1 MQLALNEDQTHLS
14 RTAHDFIA
22 ASPPIP
28 RLRKLRDSRD
38 ERGYTPE
45 RYARMAELGWTA
57 IPFSEADG
65 GLDMGMADVVLVT
78 EALGRGLAPE
88 PYIPSIILAGRA
100 IARAGGA
107 AHKASWL
114 APMITGDKV
123 VALAHAR
130 RGGRH
135 DLTRV
140 PVRAAASTVGGGFRL
155 TGQATQVWGGNLA
168 DGYVIAARTAGQDG
182 DRDGITLFLLPA
194 GVRGLRC
201 ERQVRIDSLNA
212 AQLTLDDVAASNAD
226 VLGEVGAGHA
236 VLSAAIDDATVAL
249 AGEMLGGTAEA
260 LERTLTYLRDRRQ
273 FGVAIG
279 SFQALKHR
287 AARLY
292 IELELS
298 RSAVA
303 STTSSPGRSA
313 FSSRPAS
320 TASSPRRAAIHS
332 SSRPPGASRS
342 APVTGPDPGRRSV
355 CSTRTAS
362 GTMTPRPRRSA
373 CTPTARAERAW
384 PRCTA
389 TRTTAARSA
398 SRPKPGGDAVE
409 RPTAAARGSEA

>member
-226 VLGEVGAGHA
+226 VLGEVGAGYA
-236 VLSAAIDDATVAL
+236 VLAAAIDDATVAL

-298 RSAVA
+298 RSAV
-303 STTSSPGRSA
+303 
-313 FSSRPAS
+313 
-320 TASSPRRAAIHS
+320 
-332 SSRPPGASRS
+332 
-342 APVTGPDPGRRSV
+342 
-355 CSTRTAS
+355 
-362 GTMTPRPRRSA
+362 M
-373 CTPTARAERAW
+373 
-384 PRCTA
+384 
-389 TRTTAARSA
+389 
-398 SRPKPGGDAVE
+398 
-409 RPTAAARGSEA
+409 AAARAVDAQQPDAAQLVSVAKAKVSDAYMLVTNEAVQMFGGIGMTDEHDIGFFLKRARACEMTFGDAAYHRDRFAALGGF